1 MRASQYGPQEDDDA
15 LDPEQQ
21 DEAERM
27 VRRLC
32 CEEHSNVSGLTRLP
46 GMNAQG
52 PDTDG
57 VETYPSTYMNVNVMR
72 IHAIKPMGA
81 HPVVHPVR

>member
-1 MRASQYGPQEDDDA
+1 
-15 LDPEQQ
+15 
-21 DEAERM
+21 M
-27 VRRLC
+27 VRGLC
-32 CEEHSNVSGLTRLP
+32 GETHDIVSGLTRLS
-46 GMNAQG
+46 GMDAQG